1 MRMTPEKLFHQ
12 MLGLADQ
19 WEVFHCEFDQTAGL
33 VCLQVRETKGFW
45 MAYQCPHDQ
54 GEVTCYD
61 HTEEMVWRHLNV
73 FEHRCEIRCRLPR
86 TKCRICGKVERVTP
100 PWEGLSKHFTR
111 SFEAFALL
119 LIREMPV
126 ATASMILGESDTR
139 LWRMLFAHLEVAY
152 AQSDMSEVTCV
163 GVDEMNLRKGREYLT
178 IFADL
183 KARKVLFAT
192 EGRDKETWRR
202 FLAEWEKHEG
212 HRHQLTQVSMDMSK
226 PYQSAVHEWC
236 RNAEI
241 VFDKYHVIAHV
252 NAAVD
257 HVRKYELRFG
267 TGYVRS
273 QLHKTLWLWRKNPEN
288 LTPAE
293 QERFKK
299 IDQKCLW
306 TAKAYQMRLVFQ
318 DIYRSGTRPEAERR
332 FRVWCRWVR
341 WVARDQPPQM
351 FAPMLGAAKM
361 VLRHLSG
368 ILAHWKEKITNA
380 FMEGLNS
387 VFSATKRKARGY
399 SSSEYLIA
407 MLYLIAGKLRIPFH

>member
-1 MRMTPEKLFHQ
+1 MTPEKLFHQ

-19 WEVFHCEFDQTAGL
+19 WEVFQCEFDPSEGL
-33 VCLQVRETKGFW
+33 VRLHVRETKTFW
-45 MAYQCPHDQ
+45 SSSGCPHDQ

-61 HTEEMVWRHLNV
+61 HTEELIWRHLNV

-86 TKCRICGKVERVTP
+86 TKCRTCGKVQRVTP

-119 LIREMPV
+119 LVREMPI
-126 ATASMILGESDTR
+126 ATAAQILGETDTR
-139 LWRMLFAHLEVAY
+139 IWRMLFAHMEVAY
-152 AQSDMSEVTCV
+152 RQSDMSEVVCI
-163 GVDEMNLRKGREYLT
+163 GMDEMNLRKGREYLT

-183 KARKVLFAT
+183 KGKRVLFAT
-192 EGRDKETWRR
+192 EGRDKETFER
-202 FLAEWEKHEG
+202 FIAEWEKHEG
-212 HRHQLTQVSMDMSK
+212 HRHQLTQVSMDMSRA
-226 PYQSAVHEWC
+226 YRSAVPEWC

-257 HVRKYELRFG
+257 QVRKYELRYG
-267 TGYVRS
+267 PWSVQTA
-273 QLHKTLWLWRKNPEN
+273 LKKTLWLWRKNPEN
-288 LTPAE
+288 LTE
-293 QERFKK
+293 LEKNRLDGIEHKN
-299 IDQKCLW
+299 LW

-318 DIYRSGTRPEAERR
+318 DIYRSSNVLEARRR

-341 WVARDQPPQM
+341 MVSRQAPRNY
-351 FAPMLGAAKM
+351 FAAMLGSAKM
-361 VLRHLSG
+361 VLNHLEG

-387 VFSATKRKARGY
+387 VFSATKRRARGY
-399 SSSEYLIA
+399 SSKEYLIA
-407 MLYLIAGKLRIPFH
+407 VLYLVAGKLRIPFH